1 MRNWVAGYSGIKVI
15 CFFFTTYLGVKH
27 LWERTNFW
35 DLNSILLVLQ
45 LIMFSYLPRSLVFRP
60 EGETCLGAKE
70 STNQQMAWTNCP
82 CLVFFPKCLF
92 IAKISLHILLHL
104 FNTFYISLGVFNP
117 SERYSSLVYFNSML
131 ISRSSG
137 LRPRRCGRSKASPT
151 YQADRNFPSPL
162 GNSSTVNLIELL
174 ISLSLTGYDVIWK
187 NKPD

>member
-1 MRNWVAGYSGIKVI
+1 M
-15 CFFFTTYLGVKH
+15 KH

-45 LIMFSYLPRSLVFRP
+45 LIMFSYLLRSQLFRP

-70 STNQQMAWTNCP
+70 STNQQMASTNCQ
-82 CLVFFPKCLF
+82 CLVVFPKCLF
-92 IAKISLHILLHL
+92 ITKNCLHNIHL

-131 ISRSSG
+131 ISRCSG

-151 YQADRNFPSPL
+151 YQADRISPSSL
-162 GNSSTVNLIELL
+162 GNSSIYCESNWTSGKCIYWVHLIYLTAQRYFSYWVCCLMEKQAWL
-174 ISLSLTGYDVIWK
+174 IQDS
-187 NKPD
+187 